1 MRGYERKLRKC
12 RECNTNLHRSAA
24 EGLHLR
30 KKNALLG
37 PQRWFLGKKKET
49 KKLKSKSSVRQ
60 RNSMPK
66 TVTVFFVPQTKKGE
80 LAKRLQK
87 VEDDTAKVTCSR
99 VRVERAGTTIRRIL
113 HRSNPWAGGNCSREK
128 CLPCF
133 NSDGKTDCF
142 TKNVVYSVECIT
154 CEEGKST
161 VTCYIGE
168 TSRSLHCR
176 GVEHWDG
183 FQGKKGNSPHV

>member
-1 MRGYERKLRKC
+1 MKRSLENAERK
-12 RECNTNLHRSAA
+12 TQNLHRSAA

-37 PQRWFLGKKKET
+37 PQHWFLGKKKET

-60 RNSMPK
+60 RNLMPK

-87 VEDDTAKVTCSR
+87 VEDDIAKVTGSR
-99 VRVERAGTTIRRIL
+99 VRVVERAGTTIRRIL
-113 HRSNPWAGGNCSREK
+113 HRSNPWAGGNCGREK
-128 CLPCF
+128 CLSCF

-142 TKNVVYSVECIT
+142 TKNVVYSLECIT
-154 CEEGKST
+154 CEEGKRDQQIST
-161 VTCYIGE
+161 
-168 TSRSLHCR
+168 L
-176 GVEHWDG
+176 
-183 FQGKKGNSPHV
+183 QGC